1 MKATAEVEIEWVSI
15 PREQINSTTQ
25 VIRFTSP
32 AAPKHSENDPRLQ
45 NDPVIQ
51 SKPKLRSYSV
61 PKVVSLRYAATSQT
75 SPEKSPTRKS
85 FAFGST
91 LSPAKDDC
99 DPSLSRSGP
108 PLKNIT
114 NRVPTSARSWRY
126 APRVTLSTPASS
138 RGTALKMRVPE
149 TAESDKCLSLDR
161 ILHYDGGPAVL
172 VEGGGLAIHAS
183 GPILVV
189 SEIQNNPSSE
199 RMASGAGLWAL
210 FSADRNAGSQN
221 RHAFLHGHSQPV
233 CHIKVSVSGK
243 YLISAEG
250 GSAALLIVWNIHAS
264 GAKKVAAFRPFEGGI
279 RCIAVRDNEA
289 MLCVVGWDR
298 NRRLQINVFDMQA
311 LLRDKIGITPPSPS
325 KAPVILA
332 RQMSDFDVI
341 DMAFSPIAEDSLIS
355 CGRENVR
362 FWRMKK
368 GHLPGRPVALNEY
381 ARGYDFLCL
390 RFYIPESTT
399 SASGPQH
406 SKPCVFVGSTKGVL
420 LRIDCEKEQVMCAY
434 QLHNAGIV
442 SIVLLRGVA
451 VTGSSDNVFRIW
463 PMDFTDF
470 LLEAYHESPITCVE
484 AAEDGKTLVIGTASG
499 TLGFLNALDHSYT
512 TILRSH
518 TKTIVAASAKTGTN
532 EEFVSLS
539 NDGSIRIWDT
549 LSLEQKYEFNSTA
562 DQPLVAAFHPHQG
575 SLAVGFSSGALRI
588 FDIATTCQTYER
600 TYDTSV
606 PCASL
611 LFNPSGL
618 RLFKISANGHIEVFD
633 TVANF
638 SEVKS
643 ISAFDV
649 SAAGAVEAKVYSAM
663 NEDGSLLACC
673 ARQLGSLCVV
683 HTLSLQVIFRVQTAS
698 SSPTVPLYRP
708 AGSATGALSQLTT
721 SNQLRTDS
729 SDIEKMQDSF
739 GEVVG
744 LSFLSNGGNQQYILL
759 GCTRYLVSLPVV
771 YRDNF
776 GPDQKSTSFGDAGQ
790 SRSTEVLW
798 GDRSFRRVDFGIPR
812 SLLSDSNGIIFM
824 LLETPDCTCPAE
836 SRQAN
841 ALAVFSVKH
850 KPAPHSNRSQI
861 ALSAVQVFRQSEG
874 SGGLTAVVPCLNCE
888 RVIAC
893 DSSGA
898 VYAWK
903 IQPDNLA
910 RLVPPSPTQFDTPD
924 ASTTHNRTLIT
935 TGLST
940 SKIQRINDLTAAF
953 ETALEENPR
962 IWSADSDLPAGMAAL
977 GVEEEDCVGRL
988 AGKAEPIDEGNDDNF
1003 AIDRNPSLLAE
1014 EEHPEQADEA
1024 PKLVADHD
1032 AFETSV
1038 SEDKLELPTSHTDHD
1053 ASFVE
1058 DEIMSPLPSASKASK
1073 TFNRVGY
1080 SASGYISSVE
1090 LVSSRIVVPPQYCP
1104 SKKSLLSSDGGTM
1117 FLKDL
1122 SSSQGVFL
1130 VGGGCT
1136 PSRKIFS
1143 TSISPDG
1150 CYAAALTHAPHSD
1163 ATKKTALS
1171 SVQLLLWYTSEL
1183 GSRSFLGSF
1192 ILLEVSR
1199 SIFIDWTQEGDFV
1212 LFHRL
1217 DSAAGE
1223 AIVKV
1228 VRKQNC
1234 SDKALFGASL
1244 GKPGVQLSLRGEV
1257 DHVVVLDRIVE
1268 SLNDPRKIAVL
1279 TRGGGRMHLFLV
1291 DLESMSSP
1299 LAWSEFIGKG
1309 RRYLVADVTSITY
1322 PVLKPASNEV
1332 CYASSPRSAL
1342 LLGIDS
1348 SGLETIRATAF
1359 KFDDTHVRSKLHLA
1373 HLQGPYAFGAPRS
1386 LKISTCGTHV
1396 VIGHNMCIRI
1406 ISLTVKDVESPELC
1420 SFSVAL
1426 TTIYKVSSLRYC
1438 PSFALHP

>member
-15 PREQINSTTQ
+15 PREQIISTTQ
-25 VIRFTSP
+25 VIRFTSS
-32 AAPKHSENDPRLQ
+32 ATPKHSENDPPLQ
-45 NDPVIQ
+45 DHPVAQ
-51 SKPKLRSYSV
+51 SKPKLQSYSV
-61 PKVVSLRYAATSQT
+61 PKAVSLRFAATSQT

-91 LSPAKDDC
+91 LSLAKEDC

-108 PLKNIT
+108 PLKDIA
-114 NRVPTSARSWRY
+114 NRVPTSARSWRS

-138 RGTALKMRVPE
+138 RGTALKIKVPE

-210 FSADRNAGSQN
+210 FSADRNAGSHN

-279 RCIAVRDNEA
+279 RCIAMSDNEA

-325 KAPVILA
+325 KVPVILA

-341 DMAFSPIAEDSLIS
+341 DMVFSPIAEDSLIS

-368 GHLPGRPVALNEY
+368 SHLPGRPVALNEY
-381 ARGYDFLCL
+381 ARGNDFLCL
-390 RFYIPESTT
+390 RYYIPESTT
-399 SASGPQH
+399 SVSGPQPN
-406 SKPCVFVGSTKGVL
+406 KPCVFVGSTKGVL

-451 VTGSSDNVFRIW
+451 VTGSSDKVFRIW

-518 TKTIVAASAKTGTN
+518 TKTIVAASSKTATS

-588 FDIATTCQTYER
+588 FDIATTCQTYEL
-600 TYDTSV
+600 TYETAV

-611 LFNPSGL
+611 LFIPSGS

-663 NEDGSLLACC
+663 NKDGSLLACC

-683 HTLSLQVIFRVQTAS
+683 HTSSLQVIFRVQTAS

-729 SDIEKMQDSF
+729 SNIEKMQDSF

-771 YRDNF
+771 YRDF
-776 GPDQKSTSFGDAGQ
+776 GLDQKSTSFGDAGQ
-790 SRSTEVLW
+790 SRSPEVLW

-824 LLETPDCTCPAE
+824 LLETPDSNSPAE

-841 ALAVFSVKH
+841 ALAVFSVRLKS
-850 KPAPHSNRSQI
+850 APHSNRSQI

-903 IQPDNLA
+903 IQSDNLA
-910 RLVPPSPTQFDTPD
+910 RQVPPSPTQLVTPD
-924 ASTTHNRTLIT
+924 ASMAHNGTFIT

-962 IWSADSDLPAGMAAL
+962 IWSADSDLPAGMVAL
-977 GVEEEDCVGRL
+977 EVEEEDCVGRL
-988 AGKAEPIDEGNDDNF
+988 AANAEPIDEGNDDNF
-1003 AIDRNPSLLAE
+1003 VTNRNPSMLAE
-1014 EEHPEQADEA
+1014 EEHPEQAVEA
-1024 PKLVADHD
+1024 PKLVADQD
-1032 AFETSV
+1032 ALETSV
-1038 SEDKLELPTSHTDHD
+1038 SEDKLELQTSHSDHD

-1073 TFNRVGY
+1073 TFDRMGY
-1080 SASGYISSVE
+1080 SASGHISSVE
-1090 LVSSRIVVPPQYCP
+1090 LVSSRIVVPPLYCP

-1136 PSRKIFS
+1136 PSRKIFA

-1163 ATKKTALS
+1163 STNKSALS

-1183 GSRSFLGSF
+1183 GSWSFLGSF
-1192 ILLEVSR
+1192 ILLEASR
-1199 SIFIDWTQEGDFV
+1199 SIFIDWTLDGDFV

-1223 AIVKV
+1223 AIMKV

-1257 DHVVVLDRIVE
+1257 DHAVVLDRIVE
-1268 SLNDPRKIAVL
+1268 SLTDPRKMAVL

-1291 DLESMSSP
+1291 DLEHMSSA
-1299 LAWSEFIGKG
+1299 LEWSEFIGKG
-1309 RRYLVADVTSITY
+1309 RRYLVADVSCIAY

-1342 LLGIDS
+1342 LLSIDS

-1359 KFDDTHVRSKLHLA
+1359 KFDDSHVRSKLHLA

-1396 VIGHNMCIRI
+1396 VIGHNMCVRI
-1406 ISLTVKDVESPELC
+1406 MSLTVKDIENPELC

-1426 TTIYKVSSLRYC
+1426 TTMYKVSSLMYC
-1438 PSFALHP
+1438 PSFDSQP